1 MKNFKSYVISF
12 IITAVYAFVKLPVL
26 RIDFTS
32 LYYVLAMFFVI
43 AGILN
48 MVFDREE
55 QRFTITNKRNF
66 KIAIGIL
73 AIAVVLPT
81 LASTP
86 IIRAKAYRN
95 LLGTVKESEFTKDVS
110 PVNVN
115 EIRIVDEDMAMK
127 LGDKKL
133 GEVPAIGSVSKLGK
147 FHIQKVGEKLY
158 WVAPLVHRD
167 FIKWVTNMGGTN
179 GYVMVSANDPQDV
192 KLVQKANGEDVKIV
206 YQPDAY
212 ILQDLHRHV
221 YIKGG
226 MSRGMADYTLEIDD
240 NGKPFWVVSLYEHKV
255 GFGGANVNGTA
266 IVDAKTGETKFYSIK
281 DTPEWVDRIQP
292 EEFVIDQINSWGVYV
307 NGFINSVISEKGVLK
322 VTEGTSLV
330 YGEDDKS
337 YWYTGITSAGGDEST
352 IGFML
357 VDSRTKEAKLYKQP
371 GATEMAAMK
380 SAEGS
385 VQEKNY
391 EATFPVM
398 YNILGQPTYVSSLK
412 DKAGLVKRVVFV
424 SVEDY
429 NIVGVGRDKAE
440 AMKNYKDALESGGS
454 GLEID
459 ESDEFDKELEATV
472 KRIAADTKNGNT
484 IYYLTLDTD
493 DGNIFYATSKISK
506 ELPLTKEGDKIK
518 NGNTIYYLTLD
529 TDDGNIFYATSKIS
543 KELPLTK
550 EGDKI
555 KITFSKDEKDVIEI
569 DEFDNY
575 NIGKTVEKKEDSKV
589 KDKNQKI
596 KNKKKIKLIKKKLQ
610 TK

>member
-518 NGNTIYYLTLD
+518 
-529 TDDGNIFYATSKIS
+529 
-543 KELPLTK
+543 
-550 EGDKI
+550 
-555 KITFSKDEKDVIEI
+555 ITFSKDEKDVIEI

>member
-1 MKNFKSYVISF
+1 MKNFKSYAISF

-55 QRFTITNKRNF
+55 QRFTITNKTNF

-133 GEVPAIGSVSKLGK
+133 GEVPAIGSVSKLGE
-147 FHIQKVGEKLY
+147 FHIQKVKDKLY

-167 FIKWVTNMGGTN
+167 FIKWVTNMSGTN

-221 YIKGG
+221 YINGG
-226 MSRGMADYTLEIDD
+226 MGRGMADYTLEIDD

-292 EEFVIDQINSWGVYV
+292 EDFVIDQINSWGVYV

-322 VTEGTSLV
+322 ATEGTSLV
-330 YGEDDKS
+330 YGDDDRS

-454 GLEID
+454 SLEID
-459 ESDEFDKELEATV
+459 ESDEFDKELEGTV

-484 IYYLTLDTD
+484 VYYLTLDTD
-493 DGNIFYATSKISK
+493 
-506 ELPLTKEGDKIK
+506 E
-518 NGNTIYYLTLD
+518 
-529 TDDGNIFYATSKIS
+529 GNIFYATSKIS

-575 NIGKTVEKKEDSKV
+575 NIGKPAEQKEEAKPEDKKSEDKKQEENKSEKKET
-589 KDKNQKI
+589 KDKKTTD
-596 KNKKKIKLIKKKLQ
+596 KVE
-610 TK
+610 TKEQ

>member
-1 MKNFKSYVISF
+1 MKNFKSYAISF

-26 RIDFTS
+26 RVDFTS

-48 MVFDREE
+48 IVFDREE
-55 QRFTITNKRNF
+55 QRFTITNKTNF

-115 EIRIVDEDMAMK
+115 EIRIVDEEMAMK

-167 FIKWVTNMGGTN
+167 FIKWVTNMSGTN

-221 YIKGG
+221 YINGG
-226 MSRGMADYTLEIDD
+226 MSKGMADYTLEIDD
-240 NGKPFWVVSLYEHKV
+240 NGKPYWVVSLYEHKV

-292 EEFVIDQINSWGVYV
+292 ESFVVDQINSWGVYV

-322 VTEGTSLV
+322 ATEGTSLV
-330 YGEDDKS
+330 YGEDNKS

-454 GLEID
+454 SLEID
-459 ESDEFDKELEATV
+459 ESDEFDKELEGTV

-484 IYYLTLDTD
+484 VYYLTLDTD
-493 DGNIFYATSKISK
+493 
-506 ELPLTKEGDKIK
+506 E
-518 NGNTIYYLTLD
+518 
-529 TDDGNIFYATSKIS
+529 GNIFYATSKIS

-575 NIGKTVEKKEDSKV
+575 NIGKIVEKKEEAKPEDKKSEENKTDKKETTDKV
-589 KDKNQKI
+589 E
-596 KNKKKIKLIKKKLQ
+596 
-610 TK
+610 TKEQ

>member
-1 MKNFKSYVISF
+1 MKNFKSYAISF

-55 QRFTITNKRNF
+55 QRFTITNKTNF

-133 GEVPAIGSVSKLGK
+133 GEVPAIGSVSKLGE
-147 FHIQKVGEKLY
+147 FHIQKVKDKLY

-167 FIKWVTNMGGTN
+167 FIKWVTNMSGTN

-221 YIKGG
+221 YINGG
-226 MSRGMADYTLEIDD
+226 MGRGMADYTLEIDD

-292 EEFVIDQINSWGVYV
+292 EDFVIDQINSWGVYV
-307 NGFINSVISEKGVLK
+307 NGFINSIISEKGVLK
-322 VTEGTSLV
+322 ATEGTSLV
-330 YGEDDKS
+330 YGDDDRS

-454 GLEID
+454 SLEID
-459 ESDEFDKELEATV
+459 ESDEFDKELEGTV

-484 IYYLTLDTD
+484 VYYLTLDTD
-493 DGNIFYATSKISK
+493 
-506 ELPLTKEGDKIK
+506 E
-518 NGNTIYYLTLD
+518 
-529 TDDGNIFYATSKIS
+529 GNIFYATSKIS

-575 NIGKTVEKKEDSKV
+575 NIGKPAEQKEEAKPEDKKSEENKTDKKETTDKETSNKV
-589 KDKNQKI
+589 E
-596 KNKKKIKLIKKKLQ
+596 
-610 TK
+610 TKEQ

>member
-1 MKNFKSYVISF
+1 MKNFKSYAISF

-26 RIDFTS
+26 RVDFTS

-55 QRFTITNKRNF
+55 QRFTITNKTNF

-115 EIRIVDEDMAMK
+115 EIRIVDEEMAMK

-167 FIKWVTNMGGTN
+167 FIKWVTNMSGTN

-221 YIKGG
+221 YINGG
-226 MSRGMADYTLEIDD
+226 MSKGMADYTLEIDD
-240 NGKPFWVVSLYEHKV
+240 NGKPYWVVSLYEHKV

-292 EEFVIDQINSWGVYV
+292 ESFVVDQINSWGVYV

-322 VTEGTSLV
+322 ATEGTSLV
-330 YGEDDKS
+330 YGEDNKS

-454 GLEID
+454 SLEID
-459 ESDEFDKELEATV
+459 ESDEFDKELEGTV

-484 IYYLTLDTD
+484 VYYLTLDTD
-493 DGNIFYATSKISK
+493 
-506 ELPLTKEGDKIK
+506 E
-518 NGNTIYYLTLD
+518 
-529 TDDGNIFYATSKIS
+529 GNIFYATSKIS

-575 NIGKTVEKKEDSKV
+575 NIGKPAEQKEEAKPEDKKSEDKKQEENKTDKKET
-589 KDKNQKI
+589 KDKETTDKVE
-596 KNKKKIKLIKKKLQ
+596 
-610 TK
+610 TKEQ

>member
-1 MKNFKSYVISF
+1 MKNFKSYAISF

-26 RIDFTS
+26 RVDFTS

-55 QRFTITNKRNF
+55 QRFTITNKMNF

-115 EIRIVDEDMAMK
+115 EIRIVDEEMAMK

-167 FIKWVTNMGGTN
+167 FIKWVTNMSGTN

-192 KLVQKANGEDVKIV
+192 KLVQKANGEDIKIV

-221 YIKGG
+221 YINGG
-226 MSRGMADYTLEIDD
+226 MSKGMADYTLEIDD
-240 NGKPFWVVSLYEHKV
+240 NGKPYWVVSLYEHKV

-292 EEFVIDQINSWGVYV
+292 ESFVVDQINSWGVYV

-322 VTEGTSLV
+322 ATEGTSLV
-330 YGEDDKS
+330 YGEDNKS

-454 GLEID
+454 SLEID
-459 ESDEFDKELEATV
+459 ESDEFDKELEGTV

-484 IYYLTLDTD
+484 VYYLTLDTD
-493 DGNIFYATSKISK
+493 
-506 ELPLTKEGDKIK
+506 E
-518 NGNTIYYLTLD
+518 
-529 TDDGNIFYATSKIS
+529 GNIFYATSKIS

-575 NIGKTVEKKEDSKV
+575 NIGKPAEQKEEAKPKDKKSEDKKQEENKSEKKET
-589 KDKNQKI
+589 KDKETA
-596 KNKKKIKLIKKKLQ
+596 NKVE
-610 TK
+610 TKEQ

>member
-1 MKNFKSYVISF
+1 MKNFKSYAISF

-26 RIDFTS
+26 RVDFTS

-55 QRFTITNKRNF
+55 QRFTITNKTNF

-133 GEVPAIGSVSKLGK
+133 GEVPAIGSVSKLGE
-147 FHIQKVGEKLY
+147 FHIQKVVEKLY

-167 FIKWVTNMGGTN
+167 FIKWVTNMSGTN

-221 YIKGG
+221 YINGG
-226 MSRGMADYTLEIDD
+226 MGRGMADYTLEIDD

-292 EEFVIDQINSWGVYV
+292 EDFVIDQINSWGVYV

-322 VTEGTSLV
+322 ATEGTSLV
-330 YGEDDKS
+330 YGDDDRS

-454 GLEID
+454 SLEID
-459 ESDEFDKELEATV
+459 ESDEFDKELEGTV

-484 IYYLTLDTD
+484 VYYLTLDTD
-493 DGNIFYATSKISK
+493 EGNIFYATSKISK
-506 ELPLTKEGDKIK
+506 ELPI
-518 NGNTIYYLTLD
+518 
-529 TDDGNIFYATSKIS
+529 
-543 KELPLTK
+543 TK

-575 NIGKTVEKKEDSKV
+575 NIGKPAEQKEEAKPEDKKSEDKKQEENKSEKKET
-589 KDKNQKI
+589 KDKKTTD
-596 KNKKKIKLIKKKLQ
+596 KVE
-610 TK
+610 TKEQ

>member
-1 MKNFKSYVISF
+1 MKNFKSYAISF

-26 RIDFTS
+26 RVDFTS

-133 GEVPAIGSVSKLGK
+133 GEVPAIGSVSKLGE
-147 FHIQKVGEKLY
+147 FHIQKVKDKLY

-221 YIKGG
+221 YINGG
-226 MSRGMADYTLEIDD
+226 MSKGMADYTLEIDD
-240 NGKPFWVVSLYEHKV
+240 NGKPYWVVSLYEHKV

-266 IVDAKTGETKFYSIK
+266 IVDTKTGETKFYSIK

-292 EEFVIDQINSWGVYV
+292 ESFVVDQINSWGVYV

-322 VTEGTSLV
+322 ATEGTSLV
-330 YGEDDKS
+330 YGDDDRS

-454 GLEID
+454 SLEID
-459 ESDEFDKELEATV
+459 ESDEFDKELEGTV

-484 IYYLTLDTD
+484 VYYLTLDTD
-493 DGNIFYATSKISK
+493 
-506 ELPLTKEGDKIK
+506 E
-518 NGNTIYYLTLD
+518 
-529 TDDGNIFYATSKIS
+529 GNIFYATSKIS

-575 NIGKTVEKKEDSKV
+575 NIGKIVEKKEEAKPEDKKSEENKTDKKETTDKV
-589 KDKNQKI
+589 E
-596 KNKKKIKLIKKKLQ
+596 
-610 TK
+610 TKEQ

>member
-1 MKNFKSYVISF
+1 MKNFKSYAISF

-26 RIDFTS
+26 RVDFTS

-48 MVFDREE
+48 IVFDREE

-167 FIKWVTNMGGTN
+167 FIKWVTNMSGTN

-221 YIKGG
+221 YINGG
-226 MSRGMADYTLEIDD
+226 MSKGMADYTLEIDD
-240 NGKPFWVVSLYEHKV
+240 NGKPYWVVSLYEHKV

-292 EEFVIDQINSWGVYV
+292 ESFVVDQINSWGVYV

-322 VTEGTSLV
+322 ATEGTSLV
-330 YGEDDKS
+330 YGEDNKS

-454 GLEID
+454 SLEID
-459 ESDEFDKELEATV
+459 ESDEFDKELEGTV

-484 IYYLTLDTD
+484 VYYLTLDTD
-493 DGNIFYATSKISK
+493 
-506 ELPLTKEGDKIK
+506 E
-518 NGNTIYYLTLD
+518 
-529 TDDGNIFYATSKIS
+529 GNIFYATSKIS

-575 NIGKTVEKKEDSKV
+575 NIGKPAEQKEEAKPEDKKQEENKSEKKET
-589 KDKNQKI
+589 KDKKTTD
-596 KNKKKIKLIKKKLQ
+596 KVE
-610 TK
+610 TKEQ

>member
-1 MKNFKSYVISF
+1 MKNFKSYAISF

-26 RIDFTS
+26 RVDFTS

-55 QRFTITNKRNF
+55 QRFTITNKTNF

-115 EIRIVDEDMAMK
+115 EIRIVDEEMAMK

-167 FIKWVTNMGGTN
+167 FIKWVTNMSGTN

-221 YIKGG
+221 YINGG
-226 MSRGMADYTLEIDD
+226 MSKGMADYTLEIDD
-240 NGKPFWVVSLYEHKV
+240 NGKPYWVVSLYEHKV
-255 GFGGANVNGTA
+255 GFGGDNVNGTA

-292 EEFVIDQINSWGVYV
+292 ESFVVDQINSWGVYV

-322 VTEGTSLV
+322 ATEGTSLV
-330 YGEDDKS
+330 YGDDDRS

-454 GLEID
+454 SLEID
-459 ESDEFDKELEATV
+459 ESDEFDKELEGTV

-484 IYYLTLDTD
+484 VYYLTLDTD
-493 DGNIFYATSKISK
+493 
-506 ELPLTKEGDKIK
+506 E
-518 NGNTIYYLTLD
+518 
-529 TDDGNIFYATSKIS
+529 GNIFYATSKIS

-575 NIGKTVEKKEDSKV
+575 NIGKIVEKKEEAKPEDKKSEENKTDKKETTDKV
-589 KDKNQKI
+589 E
-596 KNKKKIKLIKKKLQ
+596 
-610 TK
+610 TKEQ

>member
-12 IITAVYAFVKLPVL
+12 IITAVYAFAKLPVL

-266 IVDAKTGETKFYSIK
+266 IVDTKTGETKFYSIK

-322 VTEGTSLV
+322 ATEGTSLV

-459 ESDEFDKELEATV
+459 ESDEFDKELEGTV
-472 KRIAADTKNGNT
+472 KRIAADT
-484 IYYLTLDTD
+484 
-493 DGNIFYATSKISK
+493 
-506 ELPLTKEGDKIK
+506 K

-575 NIGKTVEKKEDSKV
+575 NIGKTVEKKEDSKA
-589 KDKNQKI
+589 KDKKSEDKKQEENKT
-596 KNKKKIKLIKKKLQ
+596 NKKETTNKVETQ
-610 TK
+610 EE

>member
-1 MKNFKSYVISF
+1 MKNFKSYAISF

-26 RIDFTS
+26 RVDFTS

-48 MVFDREE
+48 IVFDREE
-55 QRFTITNKRNF
+55 QRFTITNKTNF

-115 EIRIVDEDMAMK
+115 EIRIVDEEMAMK

-167 FIKWVTNMGGTN
+167 FIKWVTNMSGTN

-221 YIKGG
+221 YINGG
-226 MSRGMADYTLEIDD
+226 MSKGMADYTLEIDD
-240 NGKPFWVVSLYEHKV
+240 NGKPYWVVSLYEHKV

-292 EEFVIDQINSWGVYV
+292 ESFVVDQINSWGVYV

-322 VTEGTSLV
+322 ATEGTSLV
-330 YGEDDKS
+330 YGEDNKS

-454 GLEID
+454 SLEID
-459 ESDEFDKELEATV
+459 ESDEFDKELEGTV

-484 IYYLTLDTD
+484 VYYLTLDTD
-493 DGNIFYATSKISK
+493 
-506 ELPLTKEGDKIK
+506 E
-518 NGNTIYYLTLD
+518 
-529 TDDGNIFYATSKIS
+529 GNIFYATSKIS

-575 NIGKTVEKKEDSKV
+575 NIGKPAEQKEEAKPKDKKSEDKKQEENKSEKKET
-589 KDKNQKI
+589 KDKETA
-596 KNKKKIKLIKKKLQ
+596 NKVE
-610 TK
+610 TKEQ

>member
-266 IVDAKTGETKFYSIK
+266 IVDTKTGETKFYSIK

-322 VTEGTSLV
+322 ATEGTSLV

-371 GATEMAAMK
+371 GATEMASMK

-459 ESDEFDKELEATV
+459 ESDEFDKELEGTV
-472 KRIAADTKNGNT
+472 KRIAADT
-484 IYYLTLDTD
+484 
-493 DGNIFYATSKISK
+493 
-506 ELPLTKEGDKIK
+506 K

-575 NIGKTVEKKEDSKV
+575 NIGKTVEKKEDSKA
-589 KDKNQKI
+589 KDKKSEDKKQEENKT
-596 KNKKKIKLIKKKLQ
+596 NKKETTNKVETQ
-610 TK
+610 EE

>member
-1 MKNFKSYVISF
+1 MKNFKSYAISF

-26 RIDFTS
+26 RVDFTS

-55 QRFTITNKRNF
+55 QRFTITNKTNF

-115 EIRIVDEDMAMK
+115 EIRIVDEEMAMK

-167 FIKWVTNMGGTN
+167 FIKWVTNMSGTN

-221 YIKGG
+221 YINGG
-226 MSRGMADYTLEIDD
+226 MSKGMADYTLEIDD
-240 NGKPFWVVSLYEHKV
+240 NGKPYWVVSLYEHKV

-292 EEFVIDQINSWGVYV
+292 ESFVVDQINSWGVYV

-322 VTEGTSLV
+322 ATEGTSLV
-330 YGEDDKS
+330 YGEDNKS

-454 GLEID
+454 SLEID
-459 ESDEFDKELEATV
+459 ESDEFDKELEGTV

-484 IYYLTLDTD
+484 VYYLTLDTD
-493 DGNIFYATSKISK
+493 
-506 ELPLTKEGDKIK
+506 E
-518 NGNTIYYLTLD
+518 
-529 TDDGNIFYATSKIS
+529 GNIFYATSKIS

-575 NIGKTVEKKEDSKV
+575 NIGKIVEKKEETKPEDKKSEENKTDKKETTDKV
-589 KDKNQKI
+589 E
-596 KNKKKIKLIKKKLQ
+596 
-610 TK
+610 TKEQ

>member
-1 MKNFKSYVISF
+1 MKNFKSYAISF

-26 RIDFTS
+26 RVDFTS

-55 QRFTITNKRNF
+55 QRFTITNKTNF

-133 GEVPAIGSVSKLGK
+133 GEVPAIGSVSKLGE
-147 FHIQKVGEKLY
+147 FHIQKVKDKLY

-221 YIKGG
+221 YINGG
-226 MSRGMADYTLEIDD
+226 MSKGMADYTLEIDD
-240 NGKPFWVVSLYEHKV
+240 NGKPYWVVSLYEHKV

-266 IVDAKTGETKFYSIK
+266 IVDTKTGETKFYSIK

-292 EEFVIDQINSWGVYV
+292 ESFVVDQINSWGVYV

-322 VTEGTSLV
+322 ATEGTSLV
-330 YGEDDKS
+330 YGEDNKS

-454 GLEID
+454 SLEIY
-459 ESDEFDKELEATV
+459 ESDEFDKELEGTV

-484 IYYLTLDTD
+484 VYYLTLDTD
-493 DGNIFYATSKISK
+493 
-506 ELPLTKEGDKIK
+506 E
-518 NGNTIYYLTLD
+518 
-529 TDDGNIFYATSKIS
+529 GNIFYATSKIS

-575 NIGKTVEKKEDSKV
+575 NIGKPAEQKEEAKPEDKKQEENKSEKKET
-589 KDKNQKI
+589 KDKKTTD
-596 KNKKKIKLIKKKLQ
+596 KVE
-610 TK
+610 TKEQ

>member
-1 MKNFKSYVISF
+1 MKNFKSYAISF

-26 RIDFTS
+26 RVDFTS

-55 QRFTITNKRNF
+55 QRFTITNKTNF

-133 GEVPAIGSVSKLGK
+133 GEVPAIGSVSKLGE
-147 FHIQKVGEKLY
+147 FHIQKVGKKLY

-226 MSRGMADYTLEIDD
+226 MSKGMADYTLEIDD
-240 NGKPFWVVSLYEHKV
+240 NGKPYWVVSLYEHKV
-255 GFGGANVNGTA
+255 GFGGSNVNGTA

-292 EEFVIDQINSWGVYV
+292 EDFVIDQINSWGIYV
-307 NGFINSVISEKGVLK
+307 NGFINSIISEKGVLK
-322 VTEGTSLV
+322 ATEGTSLV
-330 YGEDDKS
+330 YGDDDRS

-429 NIVGVGRDKAE
+429 NIVGVGRDKSE

-454 GLEID
+454 SLEID
-459 ESDEFDKELEATV
+459 ESDEFDKELEGTV

-484 IYYLTLDTD
+484 VYYLTLDTD
-493 DGNIFYATSKISK
+493 
-506 ELPLTKEGDKIK
+506 E
-518 NGNTIYYLTLD
+518 
-529 TDDGNIFYATSKIS
+529 GNIFYATSKIS

-575 NIGKTVEKKEDSKV
+575 NIGKIVEKKEEAKPEDKKSEENKTDKKETTDKV
-589 KDKNQKI
+589 E
-596 KNKKKIKLIKKKLQ
+596 
-610 TK
+610 TKEQ

>member
-115 EIRIVDEDMAMK
+115 EIRIVDEEMAMK

-167 FIKWVTNMGGTN
+167 FIKWVTNTGGTN

-266 IVDAKTGETKFYSIK
+266 IVDTKTGETKFYSIK

-322 VTEGTSLV
+322 ATEGTSLV

-459 ESDEFDKELEATV
+459 ESDEFDKELEGTV
-472 KRIAADTKNGNT
+472 KRIAADT
-484 IYYLTLDTD
+484 
-493 DGNIFYATSKISK
+493 
-506 ELPLTKEGDKIK
+506 K

-575 NIGKTVEKKEDSKV
+575 NIGKTVEKKEDSKA
-589 KDKNQKI
+589 KDKKSEDKKQEENKT
-596 KNKKKIKLIKKKLQ
+596 NKKETTNKVETQ
-610 TK
+610 EE

>member
-266 IVDAKTGETKFYSIK
+266 IVDTKTGETKFYSIK

-322 VTEGTSLV
+322 ATEGTSLV

-459 ESDEFDKELEATV
+459 ESDEFDKELEGTV
-472 KRIAADTKNGNT
+472 KRIAADT
-484 IYYLTLDTD
+484 
-493 DGNIFYATSKISK
+493 
-506 ELPLTKEGDKIK
+506 K

-575 NIGKTVEKKEDSKV
+575 NVGKTVEKKEDSKV
-589 KDKNQKI
+589 KDKKSEDKKQEE
-596 KNKKKIKLIKKKLQ
+596 NKTDKKETTNKVETQ
-610 TK
+610 EE

>member
-1 MKNFKSYVISF
+1 MKNFKSYAISF

-26 RIDFTS
+26 RVDFTS

-55 QRFTITNKRNF
+55 QRFTITNKTNF

-133 GEVPAIGSVSKLGK
+133 GEVPAIGSVSKLGE
-147 FHIQKVGEKLY
+147 FHIQKVGKKLY

-221 YIKGG
+221 YINGG
-226 MSRGMADYTLEIDD
+226 MSKGMADYTLEIDD
-240 NGKPFWVVSLYEHKV
+240 NGKPYWVVSLYEHKV

-292 EEFVIDQINSWGVYV
+292 EDFVIDQINSWGIYV
-307 NGFINSVISEKGVLK
+307 NGFINSIISEKGVLK
-322 VTEGTSLV
+322 ATEGTSLV
-330 YGEDDKS
+330 YGDDDRS

-454 GLEID
+454 SLEID
-459 ESDEFDKELEATV
+459 ESDEFDKELEGTV

-484 IYYLTLDTD
+484 VYYLTLDTD
-493 DGNIFYATSKISK
+493 
-506 ELPLTKEGDKIK
+506 E
-518 NGNTIYYLTLD
+518 
-529 TDDGNIFYATSKIS
+529 GNIFYATSKIS

-575 NIGKTVEKKEDSKV
+575 NIGKIVEKKEETKPEDKKSEENKTDKKETTDKV
-589 KDKNQKI
+589 E
-596 KNKKKIKLIKKKLQ
+596 
-610 TK
+610 TKEQ

>member
-1 MKNFKSYVISF
+1 MKNFKSYAISF

-26 RIDFTS
+26 RVDFTS

-48 MVFDREE
+48 IVFDREE
-55 QRFTITNKRNF
+55 QRFTITNKTNF

-115 EIRIVDEDMAMK
+115 EIRIVDEEMAMK

-167 FIKWVTNMGGTN
+167 FIKWVTNMSGTN

-221 YIKGG
+221 YINGG
-226 MSRGMADYTLEIDD
+226 MSKGMADYTLEIDD
-240 NGKPFWVVSLYEHKV
+240 NGKPYWVVSLYEHKV

-292 EEFVIDQINSWGVYV
+292 ESFVVDQINSWGVYV

-322 VTEGTSLV
+322 ATEGTSLV
-330 YGEDDKS
+330 YGEDNKS

-454 GLEID
+454 SLEID
-459 ESDEFDKELEATV
+459 ESDEFDKELEGTV

-484 IYYLTLDTD
+484 VYYLTLDTD
-493 DGNIFYATSKISK
+493 EGNIFYATSKISK
-506 ELPLTKEGDKIK
+506 ELPLTKEGDR
-518 NGNTIYYLTLD
+518 
-529 TDDGNIFYATSKIS
+529 
-543 KELPLTK
+543 
-550 EGDKI
+550 I

-575 NIGKTVEKKEDSKV
+575 NIGKPVEKKEEAKPEDKKSEENTADKKEN
-589 KDKNQKI
+589 KDKETTDKVE
-596 KNKKKIKLIKKKLQ
+596 
-610 TK
+610 TKEQ

>member
-1 MKNFKSYVISF
+1 MKNFKSYAISF

-86 IIRAKAYRN
+86 VIRAKAYRN

-133 GEVPAIGSVSKLGK
+133 GEVPAIGSVSKLGE

-221 YIKGG
+221 YINGG
-226 MSRGMADYTLEIDD
+226 MGRGMADYTLEIDD

-292 EEFVIDQINSWGVYV
+292 EDFVIDQINSWGVYV
-307 NGFINSVISEKGVLK
+307 NGFINSIISEKGVLK
-322 VTEGTSLV
+322 ATEGTSLV
-330 YGEDDKS
+330 YGDDDRS

-454 GLEID
+454 SLEID
-459 ESDEFDKELEATV
+459 ESNEMDKELEGTV

-484 IYYLTLDTD
+484 VYYLTLDTD
-493 DGNIFYATSKISK
+493 
-506 ELPLTKEGDKIK
+506 E
-518 NGNTIYYLTLD
+518 
-529 TDDGNIFYATSKIS
+529 GNIFYATSKIS

-575 NIGKTVEKKEDSKV
+575 NIGKTVEKKEEAKPEDKKSEENKTDKKETTDKETSDKV
-589 KDKNQKI
+589 E
-596 KNKKKIKLIKKKLQ
+596 
-610 TK
+610 TKEQ

>member
-1 MKNFKSYVISF
+1 MKNFKSYAISF

-26 RIDFTS
+26 RVDFTS

-55 QRFTITNKRNF
+55 QRFTITNKTNF

-115 EIRIVDEDMAMK
+115 EIRIVDEEMAMK

-167 FIKWVTNMGGTN
+167 FIKWVTNMSGTN

-221 YIKGG
+221 YINGG
-226 MSRGMADYTLEIDD
+226 MGRGMADYTLEIDD

-292 EEFVIDQINSWGVYV
+292 EDFVIDQINSWGVYV

-322 VTEGTSLV
+322 ATEGTSLV
-330 YGEDDKS
+330 YGDDDRS

-454 GLEID
+454 SLEID
-459 ESDEFDKELEATV
+459 ESDEFDKELEGTV

-484 IYYLTLDTD
+484 VYYLTLDTD
-493 DGNIFYATSKISK
+493 
-506 ELPLTKEGDKIK
+506 E
-518 NGNTIYYLTLD
+518 
-529 TDDGNIFYATSKIS
+529 GNIFYATSKIS

-575 NIGKTVEKKEDSKV
+575 NIGKPAEQKEEAKPEDKKSEDKKQEENKTEKKET
-589 KDKNQKI
+589 KDKKTTD
-596 KNKKKIKLIKKKLQ
+596 KVE
-610 TK
+610 TKEQ

>member
-1 MKNFKSYVISF
+1 MKNFKSYAISF

-26 RIDFTS
+26 RVDFTS

-48 MVFDREE
+48 IVFDREE

-133 GEVPAIGSVSKLGK
+133 GEVPAIGSVSKLGE
-147 FHIQKVGEKLY
+147 FHIQKVKDKLY

-221 YIKGG
+221 YINGG
-226 MSRGMADYTLEIDD
+226 MGRGMADYTLEIDD

-255 GFGGANVNGTA
+255 GFGGSNVNGTA
-266 IVDAKTGETKFYSIK
+266 IVDTKTGETKFYSIK

-292 EEFVIDQINSWGVYV
+292 ESFVVDQINSWGVYV

-322 VTEGTSLV
+322 ATEGTSLV
-330 YGEDDKS
+330 YGDDDRS

-454 GLEID
+454 SLEID
-459 ESDEFDKELEATV
+459 ESDEFDKELEGTV

-484 IYYLTLDTD
+484 VYYLTLDTD
-493 DGNIFYATSKISK
+493 
-506 ELPLTKEGDKIK
+506 E
-518 NGNTIYYLTLD
+518 
-529 TDDGNIFYATSKIS
+529 GNIFYATSKIS

-575 NIGKTVEKKEDSKV
+575 NIGKIVEKKEEAKPEDKKSEENKTDKKETTDKV
-589 KDKNQKI
+589 E
-596 KNKKKIKLIKKKLQ
+596 
-610 TK
+610 TKEQ

>member
-1 MKNFKSYVISF
+1 MKNFKSYAISF

-26 RIDFTS
+26 RVDFTS

-55 QRFTITNKRNF
+55 QRFTITNKTNF

-115 EIRIVDEDMAMK
+115 EIRIVDEEMAMK

-167 FIKWVTNMGGTN
+167 FIKWVTNMSGTN

-192 KLVQKANGEDVKIV
+192 KLVQKANGEDIKIV

-221 YIKGG
+221 YINGG
-226 MSRGMADYTLEIDD
+226 MSKGMADYTLEIDD
-240 NGKPFWVVSLYEHKV
+240 NGKPYWVVSLYEHKV

-292 EEFVIDQINSWGVYV
+292 ESFVVDQINSWGVYV

-322 VTEGTSLV
+322 ATEGTSLV
-330 YGEDDKS
+330 YGEDNKS

-454 GLEID
+454 SLEID
-459 ESDEFDKELEATV
+459 ESDEFDKELEGTV

-484 IYYLTLDTD
+484 VYYLTLDTD
-493 DGNIFYATSKISK
+493 
-506 ELPLTKEGDKIK
+506 E
-518 NGNTIYYLTLD
+518 
-529 TDDGNIFYATSKIS
+529 GNIFYATSKIS

-575 NIGKTVEKKEDSKV
+575 NIGKIVEKKEEAKPEDKKSEDKKPEENKSEKKET
-589 KDKNQKI
+589 KDKKTTD
-596 KNKKKIKLIKKKLQ
+596 KVE
-610 TK
+610 TKEQ

>member
-1 MKNFKSYVISF
+1 MKNFKSYAISF

-26 RIDFTS
+26 RVDFTS

-55 QRFTITNKRNF
+55 QRFTITNKTNF

-115 EIRIVDEDMAMK
+115 EIRIVDEEMAMK

-133 GEVPAIGSVSKLGK
+133 GEVPAIGSVSKLGE

-167 FIKWVTNMGGTN
+167 FIKWVTNMSGTN

-221 YIKGG
+221 YINGG
-226 MSRGMADYTLEIDD
+226 MGRGMADYTLEIDD

-292 EEFVIDQINSWGVYV
+292 EDFVIDQINSWGVYV

-322 VTEGTSLV
+322 ATEGTSLV
-330 YGEDDKS
+330 YGDDDRS

-454 GLEID
+454 SLEID
-459 ESDEFDKELEATV
+459 ESDEFDKELEGTV

-484 IYYLTLDTD
+484 VYYLTLDTD
-493 DGNIFYATSKISK
+493 
-506 ELPLTKEGDKIK
+506 E
-518 NGNTIYYLTLD
+518 
-529 TDDGNIFYATSKIS
+529 GNIFYATSKIS

-575 NIGKTVEKKEDSKV
+575 NIGKPAEQKEEAKPEDKKSEDKKQEENKSEKKET
-589 KDKNQKI
+589 KDKKLRI
-596 KNKKKIKLIKKKLQ
+596 K
-610 TK
+610 